1 MLRMAPRL
9 RPPRRSA
16 SFPNFNSPGV
26 KVKTG
31 LGLDSHRFVEGESD
45 KSFVLGGLVFDD
57 APALDGNSD
66 ADVILHALTDAISG
80 VTGKTVIGEV
90 ADGMCREG
98 MTDSKAYL
106 KRALADLGDWQ
117 ISHVSIVLECLR
129 PRIDPK
135 VPALR
140 ESIAG
145 LIGVTIDGVCITATT
160 GEGLTDCGR
169 GLGIHASVVLT
180 VVRES

>member
-1 MLRMAPRL
+1 M
-9 RPPRRSA
+9 
-16 SFPNFNSPGV
+16 

-31 LGLDSHRFVEGESD
+31 LGLDSHRFVEGDSERP
-45 KSFVLGGLVFDD
+45 FVLGGLVFED

-80 VTGKTVIGEV
+80 VTGKTVIGAV
-90 ADGMCREG
+90 ADQMCRDG
-98 MTDSKAYL
+98 ITDSKEYL
-106 KRALADLGDWQ
+106 KVALADLGDWQ
-117 ISHVSIVLECLR
+117 ISHVSIALECLR
-129 PRIDPK
+129 PKIDPK
-135 VPALR
+135 VPLLR

-145 LIGVTIDGVCITATT
+145 LLGVTSDDVCLTATT

-180 VVRES
+180 VLS